1 MKVLG
6 WNKKPHRRKTNAIQ
20 PKTSD
25 DAFVKPQYIDMDEK
39 KCIPVVQNR
48 ESVKVI
54 PSKVGR
60 GSIRAKDWKKNP
72 PITKWEI
79 FNYLIKY

>member
-1 MKVLG
+1 
-6 WNKKPHRRKTNAIQ
+6 
-20 PKTSD
+20 
-25 DAFVKPQYIDMDEK
+25 MDEK

-60 GSIRAKDWKKNP
+60 GSIRAKDWKK
-72 PITKWEI
+72 IHQ
-79 FNYLIKY
+79 